1 MAIRRFF
8 LGYSNAYIMLV
19 AVMGLLLSAGMP
31 SAYGSTVIA
40 FDAAASN
47 SCGGGVPCGLTLTWS
62 HTIGGGTNGI
72 LIVGVSEFNFPTPF
86 AVTGVTFGGTA
97 LTPLTAQTNGFLLVQ
112 QWYLLN
118 PSLSGTVTV
127 TFATA
132 PDAVVAG
139 SVSFFN
145 VSGLGA
151 SNGATG
157 TGPPASVTI
166 ASANSGDL
174 VVDTLVHLNP
184 DTSPVAPQAQ
194 LWNLNDPTAIVMGG
208 GSDKPASSSVTMQW
222 TDFPSTDAWGLVAVD
237 LQPAPTLITGVD
249 AGSGSVDP
257 NCPAPTGCSETPGAT
272 VTVTATPS
280 SGWQFSS
287 WSTQTGISCSSNPC
301 VFTMPSTNVVL
312 VATFIQ
318 VHAVHQTPVG
328 GVMLPSVGVTV
339 LLPWAVL
346 LSLLGVLS
354 VEAFRVKRRAKR
366 R

>member
-1 MAIRRFF
+1 
-8 LGYSNAYIMLV
+8 MLYTNGV
-19 AVMGLLLSAGMP
+19 SHLLVVVLQTTRILSGVILLL
-31 SAYGSTVIA
+31 
-40 FDAAASN
+40 
-47 SCGGGVPCGLTLTWS
+47 
-62 HTIGGGTNGI
+62 
-72 LIVGVSEFNFPTPF
+72 
-86 AVTGVTFGGTA
+86 AVT
-97 LTPLTAQTNGFLLVQ
+97 LILV
-112 QWYLLN
+112 N
-118 PSLSGTVTV
+118 
-127 TFATA
+127 
-132 PDAVVAG
+132 
-139 SVSFFN
+139 
-145 VSGLGA
+145 
-151 SNGATG
+151 
-157 TGPPASVTI
+157 
-166 ASANSGDL
+166 
-174 VVDTLVHLNP
+174 
-184 DTSPVAPQAQ
+184 
-194 LWNLNDPTAIVMGG
+194 
-208 GSDKPASSSVTMQW
+208 
-222 TDFPSTDAWGLVAVD
+222 
-237 LQPAPTLITGVD
+237 LQPASAGTLSLSLVTGVD